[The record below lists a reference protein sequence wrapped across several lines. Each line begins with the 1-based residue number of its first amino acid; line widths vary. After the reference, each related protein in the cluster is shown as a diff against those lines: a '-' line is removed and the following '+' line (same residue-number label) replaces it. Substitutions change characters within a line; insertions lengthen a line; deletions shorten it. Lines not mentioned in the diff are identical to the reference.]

1 MNSNSDNPKVGK
13 DFQRKVLSIAQK
25 TFNMPFD
32 EEKVVPVGNPPK
44 EHRFDVVSADGD
56 IIIECKG
63 NVLAL
68 DKVGKNYSGTTF
80 PGGHV
85 EAGETFIESV
95 IREVFEETGLTIKNP
110 KLMGIYH
117 WISGDV
123 RNVGFLYRTDEF
135 EGKLISSDEGRVYWI
150 SEKDYLKKS
159 LAPGM
164 QQVWQIMHSDVPME
178 CLQTITEEGIIAKI
192 Q

>member
-1 MNSNSDNPKVGK
+1 M
-13 DFQRKVLSIAQK
+13 I
-25 TFNMPFD
+25 
-32 EEKVVPVGNPPK
+32 EKVVFMNMCMIS
-44 EHRFDVVSADGD
+44 DN
-56 IIIECKG
+56 KG

-68 DKVGKNYSGTTF
+68 DKVDKNYSGTTF

-117 WISGDV
+117 WIS
-123 RNVGFLYRTDEF
+123 
-135 EGKLISSDEGRVYWI
+135 
-150 SEKDYLKKS
+150 EKDYPKKS

>member
-1 MNSNSDNPKVGK
+1 M
-13 DFQRKVLSIAQK
+13 I
-25 TFNMPFD
+25 
-32 EEKVVPVGNPPK
+32 EKVVFMNMCMIS
-44 EHRFDVVSADGD
+44 DD
-56 IIIECKG
+56 KG

-80 PGGHV
+80 PGGHLEV
-85 EAGETFIESV
+85 GETFTEAV

-110 KLMGIYH
+110 KLTGIYH

-135 EGKLISSDEGRVYWI
+135 EGELTSSDEGNVYWI
-150 SEKDYLKKS
+150 SEDDYLKKP

-178 CLQTITEEGIIAKI
+178 CLQTITKEGIIAKI

>member
-1 MNSNSDNPKVGK
+1 M
-13 DFQRKVLSIAQK
+13 I
-25 TFNMPFD
+25 
-32 EEKVVPVGNPPK
+32 EKVVFMNMCMIS
-44 EHRFDVVSADGD
+44 DN
-56 IIIECKG
+56 KG

-150 SEKDYLKKS
+150 SEKDYPKNL
-159 LAPGM
+159 
-164 QQVWQIMHSDVPME
+164 
-178 CLQTITEEGIIAKI
+178 
-192 Q
+192 

>member
-1 MNSNSDNPKVGK
+1 M
-13 DFQRKVLSIAQK
+13 I
-25 TFNMPFD
+25 
-32 EEKVVPVGNPPK
+32 EKVVFMNLCMIS
-44 EHRFDVVSADGD
+44 DN
-56 IIIECKG
+56 KG

>member
-1 MNSNSDNPKVGK
+1 M
-13 DFQRKVLSIAQK
+13 I
-25 TFNMPFD
+25 
-32 EEKVVPVGNPPK
+32 EKVVFMNMCMIS
-44 EHRFDVVSADGD
+44 DN
-56 IIIECKG
+56 KG

-123 RNVGFLYRTDEF
+123 RNVGFYTGQMSLKANLFHQMKEGCIGYR
-135 EGKLISSDEGRVYWI
+135 
-150 SEKDYLKKS
+150 KK
-159 LAPGM
+159 M
-164 QQVWQIMHSDVPME
+164 I
-178 CLQTITEEGIIAKI
+178 
-192 Q
+192 

>member
-1 MNSNSDNPKVGK
+1 M
-13 DFQRKVLSIAQK
+13 I
-25 TFNMPFD
+25 
-32 EEKVVPVGNPPK
+32 EKVVFMNMCMIS
-44 EHRFDVVSADGD
+44 DN
-56 IIIECKG
+56 KG

-123 RNVGFLYRTDEF
+123 RNVGFYTGQMSLKANLFHQMKEGCIGYR
-135 EGKLISSDEGRVYWI
+135 KRLS
-150 SEKDYLKKS
+150 KKS